1 MDQDSRTSDFG
12 QDSSDGRSNMQSA
25 LQAVGDAVALI
36 GYDASLVW
44 TDARFSQ
51 LPKTVQ
57 EQCCRWCAQ
66 RDETGRTYLEGGGR
80 HWEVILRR
88 FDESTACC
96 VLLETTADRIR
107 QLRLEAVEAAGLLLL
122 HFNRDE
128 IRHMTVADRLRML
141 EQRIVTS
148 VRRDLKFDHFE
159 IRLRSPGSD
168 RLELVISQSLS
179 PLRIG
184 EFIHASE
191 TGNGISGWV
200 AATGRSYVC
209 ADVRQDA
216 LYREGLD
223 NAMSSLTVP
232 LMLHEQVIGVFN
244 IESDTVGVFDDDDR
258 VAAERFGEYVASV
271 MHMLDLLVV
280 ERTTTREQA
289 ARSIE
294 VGLEDPLNM
303 LHQMAV
309 TLRDQGR
316 TDEAQHVAAVAAEI
330 RSRVDA
336 CASGPRSLID
346 AEHELRSLTIDPE
359 LQGSLVLVVD
369 DEERIRTETT
379 QVLEQI
385 GCTVCAAACGT
396 DAFQAIESAGQ
407 NRAFDLVLSD
417 IKLPDANG
425 YEVFTKAREVLPDV
439 PVVLMTG
446 FGYDPDHTIV
456 RASADGVQGILLKPF
471 RTDQF
476 IEAIRHALLCNSTQ
490 SP

>member
-1 MDQDSRTSDFG
+1 MDQDLRTSQFG
-12 QDSSDGRSNMQSA
+12 QDPSDGLSNMQSA
-25 LQAVGDAVALI
+25 LRAVGDAVALI
-36 GYDASLVW
+36 AADASIIW
-44 TDARFSQ
+44 ADDRFAQ
-51 LPKTVQ
+51 LPDDVQ
-57 EQCCRWCAQ
+57 TQCRQWCADRQ
-66 RDETGRTYLEGGGR
+66 DAERTHIATAER
-80 HWEVILRR
+80 HWEIILRR
-88 FDESTACC
+88 LDPHSACC
-96 VLLETTADRIR
+96 VLIETTADRIR

-128 IRHMTVADRLRML
+128 IRHMTVADRLRLL
-141 EQRIVTS
+141 EQRIVDS
-148 VRRDLKFDHFE
+148 VHRELKFDHFE
-159 IRLRSPGSD
+159 IRLKSPGSD
-168 RLELVISQSLS
+168 RLELVISQDLS

-209 ADVRQDA
+209 PDVRKDP

-244 IESDTVGVFDDDDR
+244 IESDTTGVFDDDDR

-271 MHMLDLLVV
+271 LHMLDLLVV

-294 VGLEDPLNM
+294 VGLEGPLAT
-303 LHQMAV
+303 LHEMAV
-309 TLRDQGR
+309 ALREQGR
-316 TDEAQHVAAVAAEI
+316 TEEAQRVAGVAAEI
-330 RSRVDA
+330 CSRIDA
-336 CASGPRSLID
+336 CTSGPRSLTD
-346 AEHELRSLTIDPE
+346 VEQELRSLTVDPE
-359 LQGSLVLVVD
+359 LQGCLVLVVD

-385 GCTVCAAACGT
+385 GCSVRSAACGT

-407 NRAFDLVLSD
+407 DRAFDLVLSD

-476 IEAIRHALLCNSTQ
+476 VEAIRHALLCKSTQ